1 MIQRCFRHFATAVL
15 RPGAALPL
23 LLLGPAS
30 AQAQIEDYP
39 SQERYVV
46 RLEYREFRPGLDGEI
61 THGSGATDGTPVDLD
76 RDLAIGDKRTFEL
89 RGAIQIRRGHKI
101 RGSYTPLDYAG
112 EVPEARRTFT
122 YGGTEYQRFD
132 RVLSTFK
139 GGYYG
144 ASYEWDFVRGS
155 RGYLGAVLG
164 ARMLDI
170 DAVVAAPERGL
181 REFDTLRT
189 PVPVLGGATRL
200 YAGRVSLEGELVGFT
215 LGSKGKVWELETS
228 ARMHISDRLAVQGGY
243 RRISIKG
250 EDGADSGEIKFKGW
264 QFGLELSL

>member
-1 MIQRCFRHFATAVL
+1 MIQRRFRSFATAAL

-23 LLLGPAS
+23 LLLVPAA
-30 AQAQIEDYP
+30 AQAQVENYP
-39 SQERYVV
+39 TQERYVV
-46 RLEYREFRPGLDGEI
+46 RVEYREFRPGLDGEV
-61 THGSGATDGTPVDLD
+61 THGASGVEGTAVDLD
-76 RDLAIGDKRTFEL
+76 RDLAIGDERTFEV

-101 RGSYTPLDYAG
+101 RGSYTPLDYSG
-112 EVPEARRTFT
+112 EVPESRRTFT
-122 YGGTEYQRFD
+122 YGGTEYHRFD

-139 GGYYG
+139 GAYYG

-164 ARMLDI
+164 ARVLDI

-189 PVPVLGGATRL
+189 PVPVVGGATRL
-200 YAGRVSLEGELVGFT
+200 YAGRMSIEGELVGFT

-250 EDGADSGEIKFKGW
+250 EDGSDNGDIKIKGW